1 MEPLQQAGILGAEIK
16 DQGDAAPA
24 FKELAGSCYPTQTEM
39 CLQRQ
44 VREGLSEC
52 RRGREE
58 DGFYHW
64 DLYICFWSLGRLWFF
79 MCLRAGGLSYII
91 QAIRFNGIPNN
102 L

>member
-1 MEPLQQAGILGAEIK
+1 MEPLLQAGILGAEIK

-52 RRGREE
+52 RERERGRWVLPL
-58 DGFYHW
+58 GSIYMFLVFRKALVFYVSSCWWTFLHNSSHS
-64 DLYICFWSLGRLWFF
+64 F
-79 MCLRAGGLSYII
+79 
-91 QAIRFNGIPNN
+91 
-102 L
+102 